1 VNITSDTSEEFDR
14 IVRQFGGPWD
24 VDEVANEGEYGD
36 GGPDSH
42 CGFLSFCVFDKDGN
56 TLFDSLNSTTGN
68 VEEESDD
75 ETGHF
80 RAWDVEAEKNLRLAS
95 AAPDL
100 LAVLKLA
107 IGDEMDITGD
117 VGMLLGSQ
125 WKRLA
130 VAAIRKATKDAS

>member
-1 VNITSDTSEEFDR
+1 MNMNPELQDRLKSIANWHVMHGATS
-14 IVRQFGGPWD
+14 
-24 VDEVANEGEYGD
+24 
-36 GGPDSH
+36 
-42 CGFLSFCVFDKDGN
+42 
-56 TLFDSLNSTTGN
+56 GN